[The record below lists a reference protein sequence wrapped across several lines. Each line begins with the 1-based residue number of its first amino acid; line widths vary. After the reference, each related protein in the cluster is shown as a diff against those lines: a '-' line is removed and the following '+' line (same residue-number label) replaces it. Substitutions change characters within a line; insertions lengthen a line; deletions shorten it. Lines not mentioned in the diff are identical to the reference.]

1 MIDLATTIEVMAIR
15 SAQASALRRLAM
27 HPPVKMDEWCITNDH
42 EEYDRRVSA
51 INEKYDRMVADL
63 QADIIDIPYED
74 VTDEPKQL
82 PQ

>member
-1 MIDLATTIEVMAIR
+1 MSDFATTIEIMSLR
-15 SAQASALRRLAM
+15 SAQAYALRRLAM

-63 QADIIDIPYED
+63 QADTIDIPHEEIIE
-74 VTDEPKQL
+74 EPKQL